1 MQLNDNL
8 IYFLAGIGI
17 LVSSYLLVALVK
29 SLVHYAKFRELPIS
43 LQEKKLQLVE
53 IENERLSL
61 KIKQLEK
68 ETEQMTLA
76 VLQQLNR

>member
-1 MQLNDNL
+1 MDIHINL
-8 IYFLAGIGI
+8 IYSLAAIGV
-17 LVSSYLLVALVK
+17 LVSSYSLIMLVK
-29 SLVHYAKFRELPIS
+29 SLVYYAKFRELPVS

-53 IENERLSL
+53 TENKRLSS
-61 KIKQLEK
+61 KIEQLEK